1 MRRGG
6 SPGTALTDRLQP
18 DTRSDESDA
27 MSYALSTALPASE
40 RALGMTAV
48 LLVHLV
54 AGLGLMSLAQP
65 VLRQVLAQPLRIDLV
80 AAAPAPMGQ
89 PDLPVQAPRP
99 LPVQRELPPRKP
111 AVVPT
116 PTPPAPPLI
125 QAPPAQVA
133 QETSVFTAPPPAEPV
148 AAATENGS
156 AGGAPGVAA
165 GGAGG
170 HGTGGSGNA
179 EQGARYDVDYLSNP
193 KPPYPRVS
201 RKMGEEGTVLLRVQ
215 VSEAG
220 RPLQVLIDQSSGY
233 ARLDRAARETVA
245 NSWRFVPGR
254 RGDQAITS
262 WVVVPIEYALSR

>member
-1 MRRGG
+1 MN
-6 SPGTALTDRLQP
+6 
-18 DTRSDESDA
+18 
-27 MSYALSTALPASE
+27 YALSTALPASE

-48 LLVHLV
+48 VVVHLA

-65 VLRQVLAQPLRIDLV
+65 VLKQVLAQPLRIDLV
-80 AAAPAPMGQ
+80 AAAPAPVGP
-89 PDLPVQAPRP
+89 PDLPVEAPRP
-99 LPVQRELPPRKP
+99 LPVQRELPPQKP
-111 AVVPT
+111 AVVPK
-116 PTPPAPPLI
+116 PTPLAPAVI
-125 QAPPAQVA
+125 QAPPAPVP
-133 QETSVFTAPPPAEPV
+133 QEAPVFTAPPPPAEPV
-148 AAATENGS
+148 AAATEGGS

-193 KPPYPRVS
+193 KPPYPMAS